1 MQETGQ
7 QGGDMSGGMSF
18 THFAELMP
26 EAEVSLTSWV
36 SASAVRILPTAS
48 SPPQYFIFN
57 LTSPNS
63 ADA

>member
-1 MQETGQ
+1 
-7 QGGDMSGGMSF
+7 MSGGMSF